1 MLIKSIYIRDGL
13 FERNISFGT
22 NANLIYSEKNSC
34 GKTTLVRFILY
45 ALGYSIPSTKK
56 IKFEKC
62 FVKVQLVLDN
72 RKCVYLTRESNS
84 TISFICGNEEKI
96 YVLPEQIRELHSKIF
111 NTENEEILNNLLGT
125 FYFDQ
130 EKGWT
135 LLNRGVVIGSIHFNI
150 DELVRGISGK
160 DCSGLILKE
169 KKLVADLSK
178 YKQMFSIAQYR
189 DSINEDSLI
198 DDTYQEKT
206 DIELE
211 QLRMKQSSI
220 RREISRVNQSISGN
234 KKFQE
239 FVADMKLLVRTD
251 EGQCITVTKDNIVG
265 LNDAIDLLI
274 AKKKMLS
281 CELAAVVSKIEKIQ
295 REQEKENDQLS
306 FFESDSVAAAFD
318 KRIVS
323 IPMNQIV
330 IKKEIEKIEKELKSV
345 RDEIA
350 KISRSDNAV
359 VLSLYQ
365 TIVKYA
371 KELGIGDAESITKK
385 YLFTSNLKELTGAVL
400 HKTVFGI

>member
-1 MLIKSIYIRDGL
+1 M
-13 FERNISFGT
+13 
-22 NANLIYSEKNSC
+22 
-34 GKTTLVRFILY
+34 
-45 ALGYSIPSTKK
+45 
-56 IKFEKC
+56 
-62 FVKVQLVLDN
+62 
-72 RKCVYLTRESNS
+72 
-84 TISFICGNEEKI
+84 
-96 YVLPEQIRELHSKIF
+96 
-111 NTENEEILNNLLGT
+111 
-125 FYFDQ
+125 
-130 EKGWT
+130 
-135 LLNRGVVIGSIHFNI
+135 
-150 DELVRGISGK
+150 
-160 DCSGLILKE
+160 
-169 KKLVADLSK
+169 
-178 YKQMFSIAQYR
+178 
-189 DSINEDSLI
+189 I

-220 RREISRVNQSISGN
+220 RREITGVNQSISGN

-281 CELAAVVSKIEKIQ
+281 CELADVVSKIEKIQ

-330 IKKEIEKIEKELKSV
+330 IKKEIEKNRKRIKSV
-345 RDEIA
+345 RNKIT

-359 VLSLYQ
+359 VCHF
-365 TIVKYA
+365 
-371 KELGIGDAESITKK
+371 TKQ
-385 YLFTSNLKELTGAVL
+385 
-400 HKTVFGI
+400 